1 MPQIKTMQTDFII
14 DLLKQVKEFE
24 NSGTYKPNSGVEDF
38 RLWLNDKK
46 YSEESPT
53 KLFKNEHHK
62 VSFTENEICKQ
73 ILLLARYSKLMIRKG
88 LSDFPDLVNEEF
100 TYLYRL
106 KDEPD
111 LTKIQLIERNGH
123 EKQTGTQIIKRLL
136 EAGFLEE
143 KNDADDKR
151 SKRLNL
157 TEKGEKT
164 FHDSVENVNLTSKIL
179 SGKLSGGEKEILLS
193 ILKKLNEFHSHLYSE
208 YKNSDIL
215 KISQLIK

>member
-1 MPQIKTMQTDFII
+1 MKTDFII
-14 DLLKQVKEFE
+14 DLLHQVKEFE
-24 NSGTYKPNSGVEDF
+24 NSSACKPNCSLEDF
-38 RLWLNDKK
+38 RMWLNDKK

-53 KLFKNEHHK
+53 KLFKNENHQ

-73 ILLLARYSKLMIRKG
+73 VLLLGRYSKLLIRKG
-88 LSDFPDLVNEEF
+88 LSDFPELVNEEF

-106 KDEPD
+106 KDEPS

-143 KNDADDKR
+143 KNDETDKR

-157 TEKGEKT
+157 TELGEQT
-164 FHDSVENVNLTSKIL
+164 FHESVKNVNQTSKLL
-179 SGKLSGGEKEILLS
+179 SGRLNDDEKSEFLLL
-193 ILKKLNEFHSHLYSE
+193 LKKLNEFHGQVYSGHR
-208 YKNSDIL
+208 NSDFEELQNFI
-215 KISQLIK
+215 